1 MKVIDARTV
10 ATLIRDL
17 EGTEEYERQ
26 EWQILEETQSC
37 DLGEA
42 IEWMKWY
49 MADALRKGGGKKNVE
64 LRCRFLVAYNTYKRL
79 ANHVGN
85 LYIEY

>member
-1 MKVIDARTV
+1 MKVINANVV
-10 ATLIRDL
+10 AVLLRSY
-17 EGTEEYERQ
+17 EGTKEYEKQ

-49 MADALRKGGGKKNVE
+49 MADALRKGNGAKNDG
-64 LRCRFLVAYNTYKRL
+64 LRCRFLVAYNTYRRL
-79 ANHVGN
+79 TNHAGN